1 MTLTCT
7 VSFESL
13 MSEPDMAS
21 EYSYREIVTPG
32 GIPAIVPQ
40 DLFDRV
46 QKRLAANRKA
56 PARHKAEDDY
66 LLTTKLFCGTCG
78 AMMVGESGTS
88 ASKGR
93 KYHYYRCV
101 NTKKQKSCNAKHK
114 SIRKTPIENAVVNA
128 VMAKVMDDNFVEYI
142 ADTVM
147 DIQTR
152 ESSVLPALRHQ
163 LEETERGITNML
175 NAIQMGIINASTK
188 QRLDELED
196 RKADIELQIIQE
208 EMKHPMLTREDV
220 TYWICRFRTLDVSK
234 LEERRRLIDSF
245 VNSVTV
251 FDDYILITFNYKEG
265 EERLDFTDIESS
277 DLQSVGGPSEYPLG
291 YSDFLLPICKF
302 SHVVAQECATFV
314 VWEPVCRRT
323 CSLLHTGGL
332 SMTEE
337 NYNYRTSQKLLRN
350 QFPGKGKLK
359 IPIIPK
365 FQESPGDFDDLLLIG
380 FDKTHLEDQNHL
392 DRMVH
397 FFLYDYRFERVWKN
411 PDNDI
416 EKLSRYRAV
425 LSPDFSMYLK
435 MAPVMQLYNVF
446 RNRWCGAYWASKGL
460 RVIPTVN
467 WGDESTF
474 DFCFEGIEKGS
485 VVAVSTYMA
494 SEHDNRCDQKEW
506 FMAGY
511 NEMLRRIEPEKIICY
526 NTPFPEMQGNIIH
539 VDYERSSWRYM
550 NYERSFHREDLD
562 AFKIGGTSSNNR
574 DTIEPYLIGKG
585 GGSTYGGEIKP
596 SKPEDERFWGEPGE
610 TKYTYTAKGEL
621 IETLIGPDG
630 KAYLEIHHTNHGFP
644 KYHEVPHQHSIIW
657 DQSGFHF
664 GKEQTTK
671 SFLYGRNTN
680 MATWV
685 GTNSLEDNRFK
696 TISDFKQCMRRG
708 GEVQFE
714 WNGVLYC
721 CFGCISPAADAAP
734 KMVIC
739 QAGSVEVNTRT
750 EKWCD
755 TADEILEYMVGG
767 DRLRDVITQVKVWE
781 RTI

>member
-1 MTLTCT
+1 
-7 VSFESL
+7 
-13 MSEPDMAS
+13 
-21 EYSYREIVTPG
+21 
-32 GIPAIVPQ
+32 
-40 DLFDRV
+40 
-46 QKRLAANRKA
+46 
-56 PARHKAEDDY
+56 
-66 LLTTKLFCGTCG
+66 
-78 AMMVGESGTS
+78 
-88 ASKGR
+88 
-93 KYHYYRCV
+93 
-101 NTKKQKSCNAKHK
+101 
-114 SIRKTPIENAVVNA
+114 
-128 VMAKVMDDNFVEYI
+128 
-142 ADTVM
+142 
-147 DIQTR
+147 
-152 ESSVLPALRHQ
+152 
-163 LEETERGITNML
+163 
-175 NAIQMGIINASTK
+175 
-188 QRLDELED
+188 
-196 RKADIELQIIQE
+196 
-208 EMKHPMLTREDV
+208 
-220 TYWICRFRTLDVSK
+220 
-234 LEERRRLIDSF
+234 
-245 VNSVTV
+245 
-251 FDDYILITFNYKEG
+251 
-265 EERLDFTDIESS
+265 
-277 DLQSVGGPSEYPLG
+277 
-291 YSDFLLPICKF
+291 
-302 SHVVAQECATFV
+302 
-314 VWEPVCRRT
+314 
-323 CSLLHTGGL
+323 
-332 SMTEE
+332 MTEE

-425 LSPDFSMYLK
+425 LSPDFSMYLE

-585 GGSTYGGEIKP
+585 GGSVYGGEIKP

-610 TKYTYTAKGEL
+610 TKYIVCGVSHAL
-621 IETLIGPDG
+621 
-630 KAYLEIHHTNHGFP
+630 HGVF
-644 KYHEVPHQHSIIW
+644 V
-657 DQSGFHF
+657 
-664 GKEQTTK
+664 
-671 SFLYGRNTN
+671 RNTN
-680 MATWV
+680 
-685 GTNSLEDNRFK
+685 GQHS
-696 TISDFKQCMRRG
+696 G
-708 GEVQFE
+708 GIDVAEVVETEVWDTAF
-714 WNGVLYC
+714 L
-721 CFGCISPAADAAP
+721 ADAGEPGVDGFPGHVDNA
-734 KMVIC
+734 VSA
-739 QAGSVEVNTRT
+739 AGLPVQQFPDVGRDMERSCPAVCFCAFLGGAILSQNDCPTDFQSVAINVPPFQT
-750 EKWCD
+750 
-755 TADEILEYMVGG
+755 
-767 DRLRDVITQVKVWE
+767 
-781 RTI
+781 